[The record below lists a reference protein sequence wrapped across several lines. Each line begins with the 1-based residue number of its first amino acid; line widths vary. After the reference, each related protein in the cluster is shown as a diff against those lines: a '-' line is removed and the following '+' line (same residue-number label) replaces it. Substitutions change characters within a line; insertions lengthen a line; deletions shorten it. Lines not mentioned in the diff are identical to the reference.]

1 MSERKIPCAVAEDLL
16 PLYHDGVC
24 SEESR
29 ALVEEHVAQCEKC
42 AAMLKKLQQEELT
55 QENVIDDTAP
65 LKSIRETW
73 KIKSRFTRILSV
85 ATMLMAVLWVGTMAL
100 DEWKIIHVPTDV
112 MEVTELSQLSDGRII
127 YHLEVKDNK
136 DLHFVKFATFDD
148 GTHYITPMRSLVEG
162 KRSSDRG
169 LFNDYYLLDI
179 AENNAYEQTYGNGTV
194 ITRCILGTED
204 DGILLWEEGMELPA
218 ASEELE
224 RMVKAGDVT
233 N

>member
-29 ALVEEHVAQCEKC
+29 ALVEEHIGECAHCAEMLRELRGETEK
-42 AAMLKKLQQEELT
+42 AETE
-55 QENVIDDTAP
+55 IDDTAP
-65 LKSIRETW
+65 LKSIGKKW
-73 KIKSRFTRILSV
+73 AIKEKFTRILSV
-85 ATMLMAVLWVGTMAL
+85 ATMLMALLWVGTMAL
-100 DEWKIIHVPTDV
+100 DEWKIINVPSDV

-136 DLHFVKFATFDD
+136 DLHFVKFVTYDD
-148 GTHYITPMRSLVEG
+148 GTRYITPMRSLVE
-162 KRSSDRG
+162 KRRTSDRG
-169 LFNDYYLLDI
+169 LFNDYYLLDA
-179 AENNAYEQTYGNGTV
+179 AEDNAYLQEDGSDTV
-194 ITRCILGTED
+194 ITRYVLGTED